1 MKKIQK
7 LKKGKF
13 QKLLLATT
21 MAIMTFANKVQATDI
36 VSEVEGGGS
45 IQSSKLGQGLLNI
58 VRDVTGTI
66 QWILPITGV
75 CFILF
80 YIFKIMTG
88 DEQDQQRYK
97 KSIIKVLVCIV
108 IGLLAVTIVNLIAR
122 YFSKEEMKMT
132 DKERLKNRLEEIQ
145 KEEKNKESKEKEY
158 MEEMKTNE
166 EKRLENEKQRK
177 KLREEEEKLQQNF
190 SNKLGSD
197 VAQSKKLFGFLKRYV
212 LIGIVTGVPGIALT
226 YLWDK
231 WQENKMVKDLYE
243 KNIELVANPN
253 NKDLAKE
260 YELLRRKFY
269 KAYDIDKIERL
280 VKTSEDIEKL
290 KNDNKL
296 LEKLNEEIRK

>member
-1 MKKIQK
+1 
-7 LKKGKF
+7 
-13 QKLLLATT
+13 
-21 MAIMTFANKVQATDI
+21 
-36 VSEVEGGGS
+36 
-45 IQSSKLGQGLLNI
+45 
-58 VRDVTGTI
+58 
-66 QWILPITGV
+66 
-75 CFILF
+75 
-80 YIFKIMTG
+80 
-88 DEQDQQRYK
+88 
-97 KSIIKVLVCIV
+97 
-108 IGLLAVTIVNLIAR
+108 
-122 YFSKEEMKMT
+122 MT
-132 DKERLKNRLEEIQ
+132 DTEKLKNRLEEMQ
-145 KEEKNKESKEKEY
+145 KEEKRKEKKEKEY
-158 MEEMKTNE
+158 VEEMQTNE
-166 EKRLENEKQRK
+166 EKRIENEKQRK

-296 LEKLNEEIRK
+296 LEKLNEEIRKCREEYEKNLGNYIENQIVSEIHEETEETTVVEETEEDEEPEIRR

>member
-1 MKKIQK
+1 
-7 LKKGKF
+7 
-13 QKLLLATT
+13 
-21 MAIMTFANKVQATDI
+21 
-36 VSEVEGGGS
+36 
-45 IQSSKLGQGLLNI
+45 
-58 VRDVTGTI
+58 
-66 QWILPITGV
+66 
-75 CFILF
+75 
-80 YIFKIMTG
+80 
-88 DEQDQQRYK
+88 
-97 KSIIKVLVCIV
+97 
-108 IGLLAVTIVNLIAR
+108 
-122 YFSKEEMKMT
+122 MT
-132 DKERLKNRLEEIQ
+132 DLEKLKNRLEEIQ
-145 KEEKNKESKEKEY
+145 KEEKSKESKEKEY

-296 LEKLNEEIRK
+296 LEKLNEEIRKCREEYEKNLGNYIENQIVSEIHEETEETTVVEETEEDEEPEIRR

>member
-1 MKKIQK
+1 
-7 LKKGKF
+7 
-13 QKLLLATT
+13 
-21 MAIMTFANKVQATDI
+21 
-36 VSEVEGGGS
+36 
-45 IQSSKLGQGLLNI
+45 
-58 VRDVTGTI
+58 
-66 QWILPITGV
+66 
-75 CFILF
+75 
-80 YIFKIMTG
+80 
-88 DEQDQQRYK
+88 
-97 KSIIKVLVCIV
+97 
-108 IGLLAVTIVNLIAR
+108 
-122 YFSKEEMKMT
+122 MT
-132 DKERLKNRLEEIQ
+132 DTERLKNRLEEIQ
-145 KEEKNKESKEKEY
+145 KEEKSKESKEKEY

-296 LEKLNEEIRK
+296 LEKLNEEIRKCREEYEKNLGNYIENQIVSEMHEETEETTVVEETEEDEEPEIRR

>member
-1 MKKIQK
+1 
-7 LKKGKF
+7 
-13 QKLLLATT
+13 
-21 MAIMTFANKVQATDI
+21 
-36 VSEVEGGGS
+36 
-45 IQSSKLGQGLLNI
+45 
-58 VRDVTGTI
+58 
-66 QWILPITGV
+66 
-75 CFILF
+75 
-80 YIFKIMTG
+80 
-88 DEQDQQRYK
+88 
-97 KSIIKVLVCIV
+97 
-108 IGLLAVTIVNLIAR
+108 
-122 YFSKEEMKMT
+122 MT
-132 DKERLKNRLEEIQ
+132 DTEKLKNRLEEMQ
-145 KEEKNKESKEKEY
+145 KEEKSKEKKEKEY
-158 MEEMKTNE
+158 VEEMQTNE
-166 EKRLENEKQRK
+166 EKRIENEKQRK

-296 LEKLNEEIRK
+296 LEKLNEEIRKCREEYEKNLGNYIENQIVSEIHEETEETTVVEETEEDEEPEIRR

>member
-1 MKKIQK
+1 
-7 LKKGKF
+7 
-13 QKLLLATT
+13 
-21 MAIMTFANKVQATDI
+21 
-36 VSEVEGGGS
+36 
-45 IQSSKLGQGLLNI
+45 
-58 VRDVTGTI
+58 
-66 QWILPITGV
+66 
-75 CFILF
+75 
-80 YIFKIMTG
+80 
-88 DEQDQQRYK
+88 
-97 KSIIKVLVCIV
+97 
-108 IGLLAVTIVNLIAR
+108 
-122 YFSKEEMKMT
+122 MT
-132 DKERLKNRLEEIQ
+132 DTERLKNRLEEIQ
-145 KEEKNKESKEKEY
+145 KEEKSKESKEKEY

-243 KNIELVANPN
+243 KNVELVANPN

-296 LEKLNEEIRK
+296 LEKLNEEIRKCREEYEKNLGNYIENQIVSEIHEETEETTVVEETEEDEEPEIRR

>member
-1 MKKIQK
+1 
-7 LKKGKF
+7 
-13 QKLLLATT
+13 
-21 MAIMTFANKVQATDI
+21 
-36 VSEVEGGGS
+36 
-45 IQSSKLGQGLLNI
+45 
-58 VRDVTGTI
+58 
-66 QWILPITGV
+66 
-75 CFILF
+75 
-80 YIFKIMTG
+80 
-88 DEQDQQRYK
+88 
-97 KSIIKVLVCIV
+97 
-108 IGLLAVTIVNLIAR
+108 
-122 YFSKEEMKMT
+122 MT
-132 DKERLKNRLEEIQ
+132 DTERLKNRLEEIQ
-145 KEEKNKESKEKEY
+145 KEEKSKESKEKEY

-197 VAQSKKLFGFLKRYV
+197 VAQSKKIFGFLKRYV

-243 KNIELVANPN
+243 KNIESVANPN

-296 LEKLNEEIRK
+296 LEKLNEEIRKCREEYEKNLGNYIENQIVSEIHEETEETTVVEETEEDEEPEIGDKISMK

>member
-1 MKKIQK
+1 
-7 LKKGKF
+7 
-13 QKLLLATT
+13 
-21 MAIMTFANKVQATDI
+21 
-36 VSEVEGGGS
+36 
-45 IQSSKLGQGLLNI
+45 
-58 VRDVTGTI
+58 
-66 QWILPITGV
+66 
-75 CFILF
+75 
-80 YIFKIMTG
+80 
-88 DEQDQQRYK
+88 
-97 KSIIKVLVCIV
+97 
-108 IGLLAVTIVNLIAR
+108 
-122 YFSKEEMKMT
+122 MT
-132 DKERLKNRLEEIQ
+132 DTERLKNRLEEIQ
-145 KEEKNKESKEKEY
+145 KEEKSKESKEKEY

-296 LEKLNEEIRK
+296 LEKLNEEIRKCREEYEKNLGNYIENQIVSEIHEETEETTVIEETEEEEEPEIRR

>member
-1 MKKIQK
+1 
-7 LKKGKF
+7 
-13 QKLLLATT
+13 
-21 MAIMTFANKVQATDI
+21 
-36 VSEVEGGGS
+36 
-45 IQSSKLGQGLLNI
+45 
-58 VRDVTGTI
+58 
-66 QWILPITGV
+66 
-75 CFILF
+75 
-80 YIFKIMTG
+80 
-88 DEQDQQRYK
+88 
-97 KSIIKVLVCIV
+97 
-108 IGLLAVTIVNLIAR
+108 
-122 YFSKEEMKMT
+122 MT
-132 DKERLKNRLEEIQ
+132 DTEKLKNRLEEIQ

-158 MEEMKTNE
+158 MDEMKANE

-177 KLREEEEKLQQNF
+177 KLKEEEEKLQQNF

-197 VAQSKKLFGFLKRYV
+197 IAQSKKLWGFLKRYV

-231 WQENKMVKDLYE
+231 WQENKIVKDLYE
-243 KNIELVANPN
+243 KNIESIANPN

-296 LEKLNEEIRK
+296 LEKLNEEIRKCREEYEKNLGNYIENQIVSEIHEETEETTVVEETEEDEEPEIRR

>member
-1 MKKIQK
+1 
-7 LKKGKF
+7 
-13 QKLLLATT
+13 
-21 MAIMTFANKVQATDI
+21 
-36 VSEVEGGGS
+36 
-45 IQSSKLGQGLLNI
+45 
-58 VRDVTGTI
+58 
-66 QWILPITGV
+66 
-75 CFILF
+75 
-80 YIFKIMTG
+80 
-88 DEQDQQRYK
+88 
-97 KSIIKVLVCIV
+97 
-108 IGLLAVTIVNLIAR
+108 
-122 YFSKEEMKMT
+122 MKMT
-132 DKERLKNRLEEIQ
+132 DTERLKNRLEEIQ
-145 KEEKNKESKEKEY
+145 KEEKSKESKEKEY

-296 LEKLNEEIRK
+296 LEKLNEEIRKCREEYEKNLGNYIENQIVSEIHEETEETTVVEETEEDEEPEIRR

>member
-1 MKKIQK
+1 
-7 LKKGKF
+7 
-13 QKLLLATT
+13 
-21 MAIMTFANKVQATDI
+21 
-36 VSEVEGGGS
+36 
-45 IQSSKLGQGLLNI
+45 
-58 VRDVTGTI
+58 
-66 QWILPITGV
+66 
-75 CFILF
+75 
-80 YIFKIMTG
+80 
-88 DEQDQQRYK
+88 
-97 KSIIKVLVCIV
+97 
-108 IGLLAVTIVNLIAR
+108 
-122 YFSKEEMKMT
+122 MT
-132 DKERLKNRLEEIQ
+132 DTERLKNRLEEIQ
-145 KEEKNKESKEKEY
+145 KEEKSKESKEKEY

-190 SNKLGSD
+190 SNKLGLD
-197 VAQSKKLFGFLKRYV
+197 VAKSKKIFGFLKRYV

-296 LEKLNEEIRK
+296 LEKLNEEIRKCREEYEKNLGNYIENQIVSEIHEETEETTVVEETEEDEEPEIRR

>member
-1 MKKIQK
+1 
-7 LKKGKF
+7 
-13 QKLLLATT
+13 
-21 MAIMTFANKVQATDI
+21 
-36 VSEVEGGGS
+36 
-45 IQSSKLGQGLLNI
+45 
-58 VRDVTGTI
+58 
-66 QWILPITGV
+66 
-75 CFILF
+75 
-80 YIFKIMTG
+80 
-88 DEQDQQRYK
+88 
-97 KSIIKVLVCIV
+97 
-108 IGLLAVTIVNLIAR
+108 
-122 YFSKEEMKMT
+122 MT
-132 DKERLKNRLEEIQ
+132 DTERLKNRLEEIQ
-145 KEEKNKESKEKEY
+145 KEEKSKESKEKEY

-197 VAQSKKLFGFLKRYV
+197 VAQSKKIFGFLKRYV

-260 YELLRRKFY
+260 YEFLRRKFY

-296 LEKLNEEIRK
+296 LEKLNEEIRKCREEYEKNLGNYIENQIVSEIHEETEETTVVEETEEDEEPEIRR

>member
-1 MKKIQK
+1 
-7 LKKGKF
+7 
-13 QKLLLATT
+13 
-21 MAIMTFANKVQATDI
+21 
-36 VSEVEGGGS
+36 
-45 IQSSKLGQGLLNI
+45 
-58 VRDVTGTI
+58 
-66 QWILPITGV
+66 
-75 CFILF
+75 
-80 YIFKIMTG
+80 
-88 DEQDQQRYK
+88 
-97 KSIIKVLVCIV
+97 
-108 IGLLAVTIVNLIAR
+108 
-122 YFSKEEMKMT
+122 MT
-132 DKERLKNRLEEIQ
+132 DTERLKNRLEEIQ

-197 VAQSKKLFGFLKRYV
+197 VAQSKKIFGFLKRYV

-243 KNIELVANPN
+243 KNIESVANPN

-280 VKTSEDIEKL
+280 VKRSEDIEKL

-296 LEKLNEEIRK
+296 LEKLNEEIRKCREEYEKNLGNYIENQIVSEIHEETEETTVVEETEEDEEPEIRR

>member
-1 MKKIQK
+1 
-7 LKKGKF
+7 
-13 QKLLLATT
+13 
-21 MAIMTFANKVQATDI
+21 
-36 VSEVEGGGS
+36 
-45 IQSSKLGQGLLNI
+45 
-58 VRDVTGTI
+58 
-66 QWILPITGV
+66 
-75 CFILF
+75 
-80 YIFKIMTG
+80 
-88 DEQDQQRYK
+88 
-97 KSIIKVLVCIV
+97 
-108 IGLLAVTIVNLIAR
+108 
-122 YFSKEEMKMT
+122 MT
-132 DKERLKNRLEEIQ
+132 DTERLKNRLEEIQ
-145 KEEKNKESKEKEY
+145 KEEKSKESKEKEY

-243 KNIELVANPN
+243 KNIESVANPN

-296 LEKLNEEIRK
+296 LEKLNEEIRKCREEYEKNLGNYIENQIVSEIHEETEETTVVEETEEDEEPEIRR

>member
-1 MKKIQK
+1 
-7 LKKGKF
+7 
-13 QKLLLATT
+13 
-21 MAIMTFANKVQATDI
+21 
-36 VSEVEGGGS
+36 
-45 IQSSKLGQGLLNI
+45 
-58 VRDVTGTI
+58 
-66 QWILPITGV
+66 
-75 CFILF
+75 
-80 YIFKIMTG
+80 
-88 DEQDQQRYK
+88 
-97 KSIIKVLVCIV
+97 
-108 IGLLAVTIVNLIAR
+108 
-122 YFSKEEMKMT
+122 MT
-132 DKERLKNRLEEIQ
+132 DTERLKNRLEEIQ
-145 KEEKNKESKEKEY
+145 KEEKSKESKEKEY

-260 YELLRRKFY
+260 YEFLRRKFY

-296 LEKLNEEIRK
+296 LEKLNEEIRKCREEYEKNLGNYIENQIVSEIHEETEETTVVEETEEDEEPERRR

>member
-1 MKKIQK
+1 
-7 LKKGKF
+7 
-13 QKLLLATT
+13 
-21 MAIMTFANKVQATDI
+21 
-36 VSEVEGGGS
+36 
-45 IQSSKLGQGLLNI
+45 
-58 VRDVTGTI
+58 
-66 QWILPITGV
+66 
-75 CFILF
+75 
-80 YIFKIMTG
+80 
-88 DEQDQQRYK
+88 
-97 KSIIKVLVCIV
+97 
-108 IGLLAVTIVNLIAR
+108 
-122 YFSKEEMKMT
+122 MT
-132 DKERLKNRLEEIQ
+132 DTERLKNRLEEIQ

-197 VAQSKKLFGFLKRYV
+197 VAQSKKIFGFLKRYV

-243 KNIELVANPN
+243 KNIESVANPN

-280 VKTSEDIEKL
+280 VKTPEDIEKL

-296 LEKLNEEIRK
+296 LEKLNEEIRKCREEYEKNIGNYIENQIVSEIHEETEETTVVEETEEDEEPEIRR

>member
-1 MKKIQK
+1 
-7 LKKGKF
+7 
-13 QKLLLATT
+13 
-21 MAIMTFANKVQATDI
+21 
-36 VSEVEGGGS
+36 
-45 IQSSKLGQGLLNI
+45 
-58 VRDVTGTI
+58 
-66 QWILPITGV
+66 
-75 CFILF
+75 
-80 YIFKIMTG
+80 
-88 DEQDQQRYK
+88 
-97 KSIIKVLVCIV
+97 
-108 IGLLAVTIVNLIAR
+108 
-122 YFSKEEMKMT
+122 MT
-132 DKERLKNRLEEIQ
+132 DTERLKNRLEEIQ
-145 KEEKNKESKEKEY
+145 KEEKSKESKEKEY

-166 EKRLENEKQRK
+166 EKRLENGKQRK

-296 LEKLNEEIRK
+296 LEKLNEEIRKCREEYEKNLGNYIENQIVSEIHEETEETTVVEETEEDEEPEIRR

>member
-1 MKKIQK
+1 
-7 LKKGKF
+7 
-13 QKLLLATT
+13 
-21 MAIMTFANKVQATDI
+21 
-36 VSEVEGGGS
+36 
-45 IQSSKLGQGLLNI
+45 
-58 VRDVTGTI
+58 
-66 QWILPITGV
+66 
-75 CFILF
+75 
-80 YIFKIMTG
+80 
-88 DEQDQQRYK
+88 
-97 KSIIKVLVCIV
+97 
-108 IGLLAVTIVNLIAR
+108 
-122 YFSKEEMKMT
+122 MT
-132 DKERLKNRLEEIQ
+132 DTERLKNRLEEIQ
-145 KEEKNKESKEKEY
+145 KEEKSKESKEKEY

-231 WQENKMVKDLYE
+231 WQENKIVKDLYE

-296 LEKLNEEIRK
+296 LEKLNEEIRKCREEYEKNLGNYIENQIVSEIHEETEETTVVEETEEDEEPEIRR

>member
-1 MKKIQK
+1 
-7 LKKGKF
+7 
-13 QKLLLATT
+13 
-21 MAIMTFANKVQATDI
+21 
-36 VSEVEGGGS
+36 
-45 IQSSKLGQGLLNI
+45 
-58 VRDVTGTI
+58 
-66 QWILPITGV
+66 
-75 CFILF
+75 
-80 YIFKIMTG
+80 
-88 DEQDQQRYK
+88 
-97 KSIIKVLVCIV
+97 
-108 IGLLAVTIVNLIAR
+108 
-122 YFSKEEMKMT
+122 MT
-132 DKERLKNRLEEIQ
+132 DTERLKNRLEEIQ
-145 KEEKNKESKEKEY
+145 KEEKSKESKEKEY

-280 VKTSEDIEKL
+280 VKTSKDIEKL

-296 LEKLNEEIRK
+296 LEKLNEEIRKCREEYEKNLGNYIENQIVSEIHEETEETTVVEETEEDEEPEIRR

>member
-1 MKKIQK
+1 
-7 LKKGKF
+7 
-13 QKLLLATT
+13 
-21 MAIMTFANKVQATDI
+21 
-36 VSEVEGGGS
+36 
-45 IQSSKLGQGLLNI
+45 
-58 VRDVTGTI
+58 
-66 QWILPITGV
+66 
-75 CFILF
+75 
-80 YIFKIMTG
+80 
-88 DEQDQQRYK
+88 
-97 KSIIKVLVCIV
+97 
-108 IGLLAVTIVNLIAR
+108 
-122 YFSKEEMKMT
+122 MT
-132 DKERLKNRLEEIQ
+132 DTERLKNRLEEIQ
-145 KEEKNKESKEKEY
+145 KEEKNKETKEKEY

-296 LEKLNEEIRK
+296 LEKLNEEIRKCREEYEKNLGNYIENQIVSEIHEETEETTVVEETEEDEEPEIRR

>member
-1 MKKIQK
+1 
-7 LKKGKF
+7 
-13 QKLLLATT
+13 
-21 MAIMTFANKVQATDI
+21 
-36 VSEVEGGGS
+36 
-45 IQSSKLGQGLLNI
+45 
-58 VRDVTGTI
+58 
-66 QWILPITGV
+66 
-75 CFILF
+75 
-80 YIFKIMTG
+80 
-88 DEQDQQRYK
+88 
-97 KSIIKVLVCIV
+97 
-108 IGLLAVTIVNLIAR
+108 
-122 YFSKEEMKMT
+122 MT
-132 DKERLKNRLEEIQ
+132 DTERLKNRLEEIK
-145 KEEKNKESKEKEY
+145 KEEKSKESKEKEY

-197 VAQSKKLFGFLKRYV
+197 VAESKKLFGFLKRYV

-296 LEKLNEEIRK
+296 LEKLNEEIRKCREEYEKNLGNYIENQIVSEIHEETEETTVVEETEEDEEPEIRR

>member
-1 MKKIQK
+1 
-7 LKKGKF
+7 
-13 QKLLLATT
+13 
-21 MAIMTFANKVQATDI
+21 
-36 VSEVEGGGS
+36 
-45 IQSSKLGQGLLNI
+45 
-58 VRDVTGTI
+58 
-66 QWILPITGV
+66 
-75 CFILF
+75 
-80 YIFKIMTG
+80 
-88 DEQDQQRYK
+88 
-97 KSIIKVLVCIV
+97 
-108 IGLLAVTIVNLIAR
+108 
-122 YFSKEEMKMT
+122 MT
-132 DKERLKNRLEEIQ
+132 DTERLKNRLEEIQ
-145 KEEKNKESKEKEY
+145 KEEKSKESKEKEY

-290 KNDNKL
+290 IKIVSENNLYKGREEYEKNLGNYIENQIVSEIHEETEETTVVEETEED
-296 LEKLNEEIRK
+296 EEPEIRR

>member
-1 MKKIQK
+1 
-7 LKKGKF
+7 
-13 QKLLLATT
+13 
-21 MAIMTFANKVQATDI
+21 
-36 VSEVEGGGS
+36 
-45 IQSSKLGQGLLNI
+45 
-58 VRDVTGTI
+58 
-66 QWILPITGV
+66 
-75 CFILF
+75 
-80 YIFKIMTG
+80 
-88 DEQDQQRYK
+88 
-97 KSIIKVLVCIV
+97 
-108 IGLLAVTIVNLIAR
+108 
-122 YFSKEEMKMT
+122 MT
-132 DKERLKNRLEEIQ
+132 DTERLKNRLEEIQ
-145 KEEKNKESKEKEY
+145 KEEKSKESKEKEY

-197 VAQSKKLFGFLKRYV
+197 VAQSKKIFGFLKRYV

-231 WQENKMVKDLYE
+231 WQENKIVKDLYE

-296 LEKLNEEIRK
+296 LEKLNEEIRKCREEYEKNLGNYIENQIVSEIHEETEETTVVEETEEDEEPEIRR

>member
-1 MKKIQK
+1 
-7 LKKGKF
+7 
-13 QKLLLATT
+13 
-21 MAIMTFANKVQATDI
+21 
-36 VSEVEGGGS
+36 
-45 IQSSKLGQGLLNI
+45 
-58 VRDVTGTI
+58 
-66 QWILPITGV
+66 
-75 CFILF
+75 
-80 YIFKIMTG
+80 
-88 DEQDQQRYK
+88 
-97 KSIIKVLVCIV
+97 
-108 IGLLAVTIVNLIAR
+108 
-122 YFSKEEMKMT
+122 MT
-132 DKERLKNRLEEIQ
+132 DTEKLKNRLEEMQ
-145 KEEKNKESKEKEY
+145 KEEKSKEKKEKEY
-158 MEEMKTNE
+158 VEEMQTNE
-166 EKRLENEKQRK
+166 EKRIENEKQRK

-253 NKDLAKE
+253 NKDLAEE

-296 LEKLNEEIRK
+296 LEKLNEEIRKCREEYEKNLGNYIENQIVSEIHEETEETTVVEETEEDEEPEIRR